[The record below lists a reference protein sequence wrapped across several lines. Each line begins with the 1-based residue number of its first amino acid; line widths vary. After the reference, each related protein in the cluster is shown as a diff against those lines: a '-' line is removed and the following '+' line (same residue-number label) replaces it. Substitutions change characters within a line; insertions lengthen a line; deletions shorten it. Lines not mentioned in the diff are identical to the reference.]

1 MEKYVVFLRF
11 SELQQALG
19 LSAAECEEA
28 RRRAGISRS
37 EAMVHCSPAY
47 EYFWVEQKMERVTD
61 RRLVP
66 RQLSCRCYGRPS
78 WSRASSAARQRLSR
92 LDSSGTVLFY
102 AFLVQLSVS
111 SHFRSL
117 SCTCVLP
124 AAVIIC
130 PVLMCWGTGAH
141 YHLTLVYFSLY
152 ARLSCHQFFFVSWF
166 LISRDCFGP
175 LCLGLA
181 LANSLLI
188 CLDFLCTDMFQ
199 NLKKSPQLSSI
210 SW

>member
-1 MEKYVVFLRF
+1 MKKYVVFLRF

-47 EYFWVEQKMERVTD
+47 ELLHQPKEYFWVEQKMERVTD
-61 RRLVP
+61 RCLVP

-78 WSRASSAARQRLSR
+78 WSRASSAARQSLSR

-141 YHLTLVYFSLY
+141 YHLPLVYFSLY
-152 ARLSCHQFFFVSWF
+152 ARLSCHQFVFVSSVVF
-166 LISRDCFGP
+166 D
-175 LCLGLA
+175 
-181 LANSLLI
+181 
-188 CLDFLCTDMFQ
+188 
-199 NLKKSPQLSSI
+199 LS
-210 SW
+210 

>member
-61 RRLVP
+61 RCLVP

-78 WSRASSAARQRLSR
+78 WSRASSAARQSLSH

-117 SCTCVLP
+117 YCTCVLP

-141 YHLTLVYFSLY
+141 YHLSLVYFSLY
-152 ARLSCHQFFFVSWF
+152 AQLSCHQFVFVSCVVF
-166 LISRDCFGP
+166 D
-175 LCLGLA
+175 
-181 LANSLLI
+181 
-188 CLDFLCTDMFQ
+188 
-199 NLKKSPQLSSI
+199 LS
-210 SW
+210 

>member
-1 MEKYVVFLRF
+1 
-11 SELQQALG
+11 
-19 LSAAECEEA
+19 
-28 RRRAGISRS
+28 
-37 EAMVHCSPAY
+37 MVHCSPAY

-61 RRLVP
+61 RCLVP

-78 WSRASSAARQRLSR
+78 WSRASSAARQSLSR

-117 SCTCVLP
+117 SGPCVLP

-141 YHLTLVYFSLY
+141 YHLPLVYFSLY
-152 ARLSCHQFFFVSWF
+152 ARLSCHQFVFVSWF

-181 LANSLLI
+181 LANSLPDLFGFPVYRHVFWQVK
-188 CLDFLCTDMFQ
+188 LEEEPSTV
-199 NLKKSPQLSSI
+199 LSCAQFPSRTP
-210 SW
+210 SNPHLWL